1 MFLSKLQVHPKKR
14 NIYIYQSSLYF
25 HPKTVTERKVIIRIY
40 LRITSNPKCTE
51 EETVGAVWNSGAIM
65 KGGGLHTDDIDRESI
80 HAQVQ
85 VLRSEE
91 EQNEQLELRREKKI
105 DKKKDSTPL
114 HYAEQM

>member
-1 MFLSKLQVHPKKR
+1 
-14 NIYIYQSSLYF
+14 
-25 HPKTVTERKVIIRIY
+25 
-40 LRITSNPKCTE
+40 
-51 EETVGAVWNSGAIM
+51 M

-105 DKKKDSTPL
+105 DKKKVSTPL
-114 HYAEQM
+114 HYAEQR